1 MRVAHAGPAGT
12 SGALRAGVLAT
23 RGDIAETRLREDAA
37 EWKALVERLDA
48 RRVLDIGSGLHRLPE
63 VGEFDLIVAPNDP
76 FAGILDEDAR
86 ATAIAKVRR
95 LLARDGLLVIEGLYV
110 PPQED
115 VVASAPDGLIRE
127 RRLDDGSV
135 EREVWSAVGDHQYEI
150 RTNGSVG
157 RVRAWHCGETA
168 LRESGARI
176 AGGLDER
183 DFDPWGDRMIAVVP
197 GWS

>member
-1 MRVAHAGPAGT
+1 M
-12 SGALRAGVLAT
+12 LAT
-23 RGDIAETRLREDAA
+23 RGDLAEMRQRDDAA

-48 RRVLDIGSGLHRLPE
+48 QRVLEIGAGFDALPKQ
-63 VGEFDLIVAPNDP
+63 GEFDLIVAPNDP
-76 FAGILDEDAR
+76 FAGILEDGAR
-86 ATAIAKVRR
+86 AAALANARR

-115 VVASAPDGLIRE
+115 AAASAPDGLARE
-127 RRLDDGSV
+127 RRREDGSI
-135 EREVWSAVGDHQYEI
+135 EREVWRAIGEHQYEV
-150 RTNGSVG
+150 RTNGSSPT

-183 DFDPWGDRMIAVVP
+183 DFDPWGDRLIAVVP

>member
-1 MRVAHAGPAGT
+1 
-12 SGALRAGVLAT
+12 VLAT
-23 RGDIAETRLREDAA
+23 SSDFVETRLRDDVT
-37 EWKALVERLDA
+37 EWKALAERLEA
-48 RRVLDIGSGLHRLPE
+48 RRILDIGAGLEGLPDE
-63 VGEFDLIVAPNDP
+63 GEFDLIVAPNDP
-76 FAGILDEDAR
+76 FAGILEDDDRTAAMAR
-86 ATAIAKVRR
+86 VRR

-115 VVASAPDGLIRE
+115 AVASAPDGLIRE
-127 RRLDDGSV
+127 RKLDDGAV
-135 EREVWSAVGDHQYEI
+135 EREVWTARGGHQYEV
-150 RTNGSVG
+150 RTNGSSPA

-183 DFDPWGDRMIAVVP
+183 DFDPWGDRLIAVVP

>member
-1 MRVAHAGPAGT
+1 MRD
-12 SGALRAGVLAT
+12 GV
-23 RGDIAETRLREDAA
+23 
-37 EWKALVERLDA
+37 EWKALAERLEA
-48 RRVLDIGSGLHRLPE
+48 RRVLDISSGLEALPAE
-63 VGEFDLIVAPNDP
+63 GEYDLIVAPNDP
-76 FAGILDEDAR
+76 FAGILDDDAR
-86 ATAIAKVRR
+86 AKAIAKTRG

-115 VVASAPDGLIRE
+115 AVASAPDGLARE

-135 EREVWSAVGDHQYEI
+135 EREVWRAVGEHLYEVQ
-150 RTNGSVG
+150 TNGSSA

-183 DFDPWGDRMIAVVP
+183 DFDPWGDRLIAVVP

>member
-1 MRVAHAGPAGT
+1 
-12 SGALRAGVLAT
+12 VLAT
-23 RGDIAETRLREDAA
+23 RGDPAEARPHDD
-37 EWKALVERLDA
+37 EWQALVDRLEA
-48 RRVLDIGSGLHRLPE
+48 RRVLDIGSGLAALP
-63 VGEFDLIVAPNDP
+63 GEGEYDLILAPHDP
-76 FAGILDEDAR
+76 FSGLLTDAER
-86 ATAIAKVRR
+86 AAALAKTRR

-115 VVASAPDGLIRE
+115 AVANAPDGLVRE
-127 RRLDDGSV
+127 RVLGDGTSQ
-135 EREVWSAVGDHQYEI
+135 REIWRALGDHQYMVI
-150 RTNGSVG
+150 NGSVS

-183 DFDPWGDRMIAVVP
+183 DFDPWGDRLIAVVP

>member
-1 MRVAHAGPAGT
+1 
-12 SGALRAGVLAT
+12 VLAT
-23 RGDIAETRLREDAA
+23 RGDLAEMRLRDDAA

-48 RRVLDIGSGLHRLPE
+48 QRVLDIGAGLDALPE
-63 VGEFDLIVAPNDP
+63 EGEFDLIVAPNDP
-76 FAGILDEDAR
+76 FARILEDGAR
-86 ATAIAKVRR
+86 AAALANARR

-115 VVASAPDGLIRE
+115 LVASAPEGLARE
-127 RRLDDGSV
+127 RRLEDGSI
-135 EREVWSAVGDHQYEI
+135 EREVWRALGEHQYDV
-150 RTNGSVG
+150 RANGSSI

-183 DFDPWGDRMIAVVP
+183 DFDPWGDRLIAVVP

>member
-1 MRVAHAGPAGT
+1 
-12 SGALRAGVLAT
+12 VLAT
-23 RGDIAETRLREDAA
+23 SSDLVEIRLRDDAA
-37 EWKALVERLDA
+37 EWRALIERLEA
-48 RRVLDIGSGLHRLPE
+48 RRVLDISAGLETLPGD
-63 VGEFDLIVAPNDP
+63 GEFDLIVAPNDP
-76 FAGILDEDAR
+76 FAGILEDDAR

-115 VVASAPDGLIRE
+115 AVASAPDGLIRE
-127 RRLDDGSV
+127 RKLDDGSV
-135 EREVWSAVGDHQYEI
+135 EREVWSALGDHQYEV
-150 RTNGSVG
+150 RTNGSPPT

-183 DFDPWGDRMIAVVP
+183 DFDPWGDRLIAVVP

>member
-1 MRVAHAGPAGT
+1 MLAT
-12 SGALRAGVLAT
+12 SGDLVEL
-23 RGDIAETRLREDAA
+23 RLRDDAA
-37 EWKALVERLDA
+37 EWKALVERLEA
-48 RRVLDIGSGLHRLPE
+48 RRVLDIGSGLDGLPE
-63 VGEFDLIVAPNDP
+63 EGEYDLIVAPNDP
-76 FAGILDEDAR
+76 FAGILEDGAR
-86 ATAIAKVRR
+86 AAAIAKVRG

-115 VVASAPDGLIRE
+115 AVASAPDGLVRE
-127 RRLDDGSV
+127 RKLADGSV
-135 EREVWSAVGDHQYEI
+135 EREVWAALGEHQYEI
-150 RTNGSVG
+150 CTNGSSPV

-183 DFDPWGDRMIAVVP
+183 DFDPWSDRLIAVVP

>member
-1 MRVAHAGPAGT
+1 
-12 SGALRAGVLAT
+12 VLAT
-23 RGDIAETRLREDAA
+23 REDLVEMRLRDDAV
-37 EWKALVERLDA
+37 EWKALASRLDA
-48 RRVLDIGSGLHRLPE
+48 RRVLDLRTGLEELPE
-63 VGEFDLIVAPNDP
+63 EGEFDLIVAPNDP
-76 FAGILDEDAR
+76 FAGILDDASR
-86 ATAIAKVRR
+86 AAAIARTRR

-115 VVASAPDGLIRE
+115 AVASAPEGLTRE

-135 EREVWSAVGDHQYEI
+135 QREVWRALGEHRYEI
-150 RTNGSVG
+150 QTDGSAPA
-157 RVRAWHCGETA
+157 RVRAWHCGEAA

-183 DFDPWGDRMIAVVP
+183 EFDPWGDRLIAVVP

>member
-1 MRVAHAGPAGT
+1 M
-12 SGALRAGVLAT
+12 
-23 RGDIAETRLREDAA
+23 DMRLRDDV
-37 EWKALVERLDA
+37 EWKALAARLDA
-48 RRVLDIGSGLHRLPE
+48 RRVLDISEGLEGLPE
-63 VGEFDLIVAPNDP
+63 EGEYDLIVAPNDP
-76 FAGILDEDAR
+76 FAGILDDAAR
-86 ATAIAKVRR
+86 AAAMVKTRR

-110 PPQED
+110 PPQEEA
-115 VVASAPDGLIRE
+115 VASAPDGLTRE

-135 EREVWSAVGDHQYEI
+135 EREIWRALGEHRYEI
-150 RTNGSVG
+150 LTNDSSPT

-183 DFDPWGDRMIAVVP
+183 DFDPWGDRLIAVVP

>member
-1 MRVAHAGPAGT
+1 M
-12 SGALRAGVLAT
+12 LAT
-23 RGDIAETRLREDAA
+23 SSDLVEIRLRDDAA
-37 EWKALVERLDA
+37 EWKALIERLEA
-48 RRVLDIGSGLHRLPE
+48 RRVLDISAGLETLPGD
-63 VGEFDLIVAPNDP
+63 GEFDLIVAPNDP
-76 FAGILDEDAR
+76 FAGILEDDAR
-86 ATAIAKVRR
+86 ATAIANVRR

-115 VVASAPDGLIRE
+115 AVASAPDGLIRE
-127 RRLDDGSV
+127 RKLDDGSV
-135 EREVWSAVGDHQYEI
+135 EREVWSALGDHQYEV
-150 RTNGSVG
+150 RTNGSPPT

-183 DFDPWGDRMIAVVP
+183 DFDPWGDRLIAVVP